1 MRHFWL
7 VDRANDRPENSFF
20 FLFLFFPLFLLSSCL
35 FLLLFFRHLSIL
47 RRPSKVR
54 SRRTRGLE
62 YLEEQRIGISSFRS
76 LRRVAS
82 FDSLIQY
89 RFSIVSQ
96 RISLEDRRIR
106 NSLFSRRGKIRPS
119 VFSFSATISNVT
131 PSTLSLQPC
140 LQTIASLPAE
150 LSGSEGTD
158 LLIYQRIPRHFHLER
173 SVQCRLL
180 FREFPSQTQDKLFV
194 VVLNYNISMKR
205 ISRIKRVKSK
215 LFWLSYL
222 MIKIINK
229 FKK

>member
-1 MRHFWL
+1 MKRGRFC
-7 VDRANDRPENSFF
+7 VTFSSGNGRCGTFGSSIGQTTGRKIPFF
-20 FLFLFFPLFLLSSCL
+20 FLFLFFPLFLLSSCF

-150 LSGSEGTD
+150 LSGSEEAD

-180 FREFPSQTQDKLFV
+180 FYYIENFPPKRKT
-194 VVLNYNISMKR
+194 NY
-205 ISRIKRVKSK
+205 
-215 LFWLSYL
+215 L
-222 MIKIINK
+222 
-229 FKK
+229 